1 MYQQNGQKM
10 TTKNKKLTA
19 HEAHDEIRQQN
30 IAWGGAIVL
39 VVILIGVLAYA
50 Y

>member
-1 MYQQNGQKM
+1 M

-19 HEAHDEIRQQN
+19 HEAHDDIRQQN
-30 IAWGGAIVL
+30 ISWGGAIVL

>member
-1 MYQQNGQKM
+1 M

-19 HEAHDEIRQQN
+19 HEAHDQIRQEN
-30 IAWGGAIVL
+30 IAWGGAFVL
-39 VVILIGVLAYA
+39 VILLLGILSYA